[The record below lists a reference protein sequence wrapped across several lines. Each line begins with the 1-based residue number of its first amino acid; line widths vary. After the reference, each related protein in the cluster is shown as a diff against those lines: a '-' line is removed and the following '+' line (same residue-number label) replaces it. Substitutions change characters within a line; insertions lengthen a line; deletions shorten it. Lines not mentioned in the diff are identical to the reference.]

1 MSRSPSPLPQRV
13 SGRAFRVE
21 EVPEVSSA
29 RLRAGDLWI
38 PAQGV
43 RLPTQFTDLESI
55 CQAILLTMPPSAAF
69 SHETAARLLAL
80 PLPRRLIAPGRVHVT
95 TPTGVRA
102 RRGRRIVGHE
112 RNLPADAVEVLRG
125 VPVTTP
131 ARTFCDLAGAL
142 TLAELVA
149 LGDAAARMCGSEAL
163 RRAAEA
169 VPRGRGPAKL
179 GRAIELVDPG
189 AESPKESELRVLLVE
204 EGLGTLETNFELFDD
219 EGRFV
224 ARVDLALTAL
234 RIAIEYEGDHHR
246 DKEQWRRDLARRRRI
261 EALGWVYIPVT
272 QADLDDPR
280 RLLADVRAAIAR
292 RR

>member
-1 MSRSPSPLPQRV
+1 MSRTPSPLPQRV

-43 RLPTQFTDLESI
+43 RLPTQLTDLESI
-55 CQAILLTMPPSAAF
+55 CRAVLLTMPPSAAF
-69 SHETAARLLAL
+69 SHETAARLLSL
-80 PLPRRLIAPGRVHVT
+80 PLPRRLVVPGRVHVT
-95 TPTGVRA
+95 TPTGTRA

-112 RNLPADAVEVLRG
+112 RSLPADAVEMLRG

-131 ARTFCDLAGAL
+131 ARTFCDLSGAL

-149 LGDAAARMCGSEAL
+149 LGDAAARACGAEAL
-163 RRAAEA
+163 RRAAET
-169 VPRGRGPAKL
+169 VPRGRGSAKL
-179 GRAIELVDPG
+179 GRAVELVDPG

-204 EGLGTLETNFELFDD
+204 EGLGTLETNCELFDD

-246 DKEQWRRDLARRRRI
+246 DKEQWRRDLSRRRRI